1 MSFRNLL
8 AALLCLPALCPAG
21 EVRIFAAASL
31 KESLDAVGRKFEHSS
46 GHKVIT
52 VYAASSA
59 LARQIEN
66 GAPADLFISA
76 DTDWMEYLTQRTLTV
91 PASRRDLL
99 GNTLVLVAS
108 QSRQLAVPASSLEP
122 LTTAAPLAQ
131 AIGDSRLALAN
142 PDVVPAG
149 KYARAA
155 LMHLQ
160 LWKQVEHK
168 LARAE
173 NVRVALQ
180 FVARGESALGI
191 VYRTDAQAEKLV
203 RIVAA
208 FPETSHPPI
217 VYPVVKLKRSSSP
230 AADALLAFLAS
241 PDAASI
247 WQRYGF
253 TRLASKLPP

>member
-1 MSFRNLL
+1 MLIRRFL
-8 AALLCLPALCPAG
+8 AALLCLPTLAFAA

-31 KESLDAVGRKFEHSS
+31 KESLDAVARKFEQSS
-46 GHKVIT
+46 GHKVIA

-66 GAPADLFISA
+66 GAPADLFFSA
-76 DTDWMEYLTQRTLTV
+76 DIDWLDYLTQRNLTV

-99 GNTLVLVAS
+99 GNELVLISPVSRNVYVA
-108 QSRQLAVPASSLEP
+108 LAPN
-122 LTTAAPLAQ
+122 APLA
-131 AIGDSRLALAN
+131 AALGDSRLAIAN

-155 LMHLQ
+155 LTQLQ
-160 LWKQVEHK
+160 LWKQVENK

-191 VYRTDAQAEKLV
+191 VYRTDALAEKQV
-203 RIVAA
+203 RIVATI
-208 FPETSHPPI
+208 PPSSHPPI
-217 VYPVVKLKRSSSP
+217 VYPVVKLKAAGTP
-230 AADALLAFLAS
+230 AADALLKFLAGS
-241 PDAASI
+241 EAAAI
-247 WQRYGF
+247 WRQHGF
-253 TRLASKLPP
+253 SVLPQKSNP

>member
-1 MSFRNLL
+1 MLSRLLL
-8 AALLCLPALCPAG
+8 AALLCLPAFAHAA

-31 KESLDAVGRKFEHSS
+31 KESLDAVGRKFEQSS
-46 GHKVIT
+46 GHKVIA

-66 GAPADLFISA
+66 GAPADLFMSA
-76 DTDWMEYLTQRTLTV
+76 DVDWLEYLDQRKLTV

-99 GNTLVLVAS
+99 GNTLVLVAPAKRPVS
-108 QSRQLAVPASSLEP
+108 LNLVPGAALASAL
-122 LTTAAPLAQ
+122 
-131 AIGDSRLALAN
+131 GDSRLAVAN

-155 LMHLQ
+155 LTQLQ
-160 LWKQVEHK
+160 LWQQVENK

-180 FVARGESALGI
+180 FVARGESTLGI
-191 VYRTDAQAEKLV
+191 VYRTDALAEKQV
-203 RIVAA
+203 RIVAT

-217 VYPVVKLKRSSSP
+217 VYPVVKLKRTSSP

-241 PDAASI
+241 PEAGTL
-247 WQRYGF
+247 WQQHGF
-253 TRLASKLPP
+253 TRLTQKSSP

>member
-1 MSFRNLL
+1 MPFRPIL
-8 AALLCLPALCPAG
+8 AAVLCLPVLCFGG

-31 KESLDAVGRKFEHSS
+31 KESLDAVARKFEQSS
-46 GHKVIT
+46 GHKVIA

-76 DTDWMEYLTQRTLTV
+76 DTDWMDYLSRYNLTV
-91 PASRRDLL
+91 TESRRDLL
-99 GNTLVLVAS
+99 GNALVLVATE
-108 QSRQLAVPASSLEP
+108 SRKLPVPLASLDP
-122 LTTAAPLAQ
+122 LTSAAPLAR
-131 AIGDSRLALAN
+131 AVSDSRLAIAN

-155 LMHLQ
+155 LSHLQ

-180 FVARGESALGI
+180 FVARGESTLGI
-191 VYRTDAQAEKLV
+191 VYRTDAQAEKRV
-203 RIVAA
+203 RIVAT
-208 FPETSHPPI
+208 FPEASHPPI
-217 VYPVVKLKRSSSP
+217 VYPVVKLKRASSP
-230 AADALLAFLAS
+230 AADALLAFLAGS
-241 PDAASI
+241 DAGAI
-247 WQRYGF
+247 WQQHGF
-253 TRLASKLPP
+253 IRLANKSPS

>member
-1 MSFRNLL
+1 MLSRLLL
-8 AALLCLPALCPAG
+8 AALLCLPASAHAA

-31 KESLDAVGRKFEHSS
+31 KESLDAVGRKFEQST
-46 GHKVIT
+46 GHKVIA

-66 GAPADLFISA
+66 GAPADLFMSA
-76 DTDWMEYLTQRTLTV
+76 DVDWLDYLDQRKLTV

-99 GNTLVLVAS
+99 GNTLVLVAPAKRPVS
-108 QSRQLAVPASSLEP
+108 LNLVPGAALA
-122 LTTAAPLAQ
+122 AAL
-131 AIGDSRLALAN
+131 GDSRLAVAN

-155 LMHLQ
+155 LTQLQ
-160 LWKQVEHK
+160 LWQQVENK

-180 FVARGESALGI
+180 FVARGESTLGI
-191 VYRTDAQAEKLV
+191 VYRTDALAENQV
-203 RIVAA
+203 RIVAT
-208 FPETSHPPI
+208 FPEASHPPI
-217 VYPVVKLKRSSSP
+217 VYPVVKLARATSP

-241 PDAASI
+241 PEAGTL
-247 WQRYGF
+247 WQQHGF
-253 TRLASKLPP
+253 TRLTQNPSP

>member
-1 MSFRNLL
+1 MLCRLLL
-8 AALLCLPALCPAG
+8 AALLCLPAFAPAA

-31 KESLDAVGRKFEHSS
+31 KESLDAVGRKFEQST
-46 GHKVIT
+46 GHKVVA

-76 DTDWMEYLTQRTLTV
+76 DTDWLDYLDQRNLTV
-91 PASRRDLL
+91 FTSRRDLL
-99 GNTLVLVAS
+99 GNALVMVA
-108 QSRQLAVPASSLEP
+108 PASRRVALDLAP
-122 LTTAAPLAQ
+122 GAPLATTL
-131 AIGDSRLALAN
+131 GDSRLAIAN

-155 LMHLQ
+155 LTHLQ
-160 LWKQVEHK
+160 LWKQVESK

-180 FVARGESALGI
+180 FVARGESTLGI
-191 VYRTDAQAEKLV
+191 VYRTDALAEKQV
-203 RIVAA
+203 RIVAT

-217 VYPVVKLKRSSSP
+217 VYPVVKLKGAMSP
-230 AADALLAFLAS
+230 ATDALLAFLAGTE
-241 PDAASI
+241 AAAL
-247 WQRYGF
+247 WQQYGF
-253 TRLASKLPP
+253 TRLPQKPAP